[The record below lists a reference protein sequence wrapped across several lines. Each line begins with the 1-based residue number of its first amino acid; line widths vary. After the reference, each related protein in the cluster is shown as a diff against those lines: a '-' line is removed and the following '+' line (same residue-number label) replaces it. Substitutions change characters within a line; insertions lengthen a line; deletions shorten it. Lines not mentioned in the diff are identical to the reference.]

1 MHLILGMESE
11 ENVIYVHSDMLQE
24 RSMRSNYHIPSVTR
38 AYREFDK
45 VAVVRDGLKGII
57 AQGFNISPDKISV
70 VHNIN
75 RIDPI
80 RNLALQDVHY
90 DAQTSSNMPIEE
102 LKAILEDKS
111 ITKFINV
118 GRFSPEKGHMRLISA
133 FCRYSDAHPDSA
145 LIIIGGHGVD
155 HRTILD
161 MVEGHPGKRI
171 VIIKSLSNPFPIL
184 ASCDA
189 FILSSFY
196 EGLPMS
202 IMEALILG
210 KPVIS
215 TAISG
220 LKEFLEQGDGRI
232 VDDSEDGLYEG
243 MCDFE
248 KTGLS
253 DLKSFDAEAFNA
265 QAVKEFYD
273 AIGL

>member
-1 MHLILGMESE
+1 
-11 ENVIYVHSDMLQE
+11 
-24 RSMRSNYHIPSVTR
+24 
-38 AYREFDK
+38 
-45 VAVVRDGLKGII
+45 
-57 AQGFNISPDKISV
+57 
-70 VHNIN
+70 
-75 RIDPI
+75 
-80 RNLALQDVHY
+80 
-90 DAQTSSNMPIEE
+90 
-102 LKAILEDKS
+102 
-111 ITKFINV
+111 
-118 GRFSPEKGHMRLISA
+118 MRLISA

-161 MVEGHPGKRI
+161 TVEGHPGKRI

-220 LKEFLEQGDGRI
+220 PKEFLEQGYGRI